1 MWVFAMMNHDRE
13 PAVQDAKNALARDI
27 TRFRTLYPNG
37 EAKLKEEPNKFFSYL
52 NSAEMVAH
60 AS

>member
-1 MWVFAMMNHDRE
+1 MMNHDRE

-27 TRFRTLYPNG
+27 TRFKTLYPNG
-37 EAKLKEEPNKFFSYL
+37 EAKLKVDPTKHFAYL
-52 NSAEMVAH
+52 NSAEMVAT